1 MVNEAAP
8 GPAPARAAAASPRV
22 PPAMPA
28 MASRR
33 ASLADRLAAVAPA
46 ALAAALAGILV
57 LLLAAGVSAIQGIR
71 IDPIPGLSEEFIRGV
86 DISTLEKVEHYG
98 GRYFEYG
105 EEKDLLDILKGRGVN
120 WVRLRVWNDPVL
132 DEGFSGPEGVVRM
145 ARRVKE
151 KGFKLLVDFHY
162 SDHWADPG
170 KQNKPAAWE
179 GLDFPQLKQAVYDFT
194 YDVIAKL
201 RDASALPDMVQ
212 IGNEIRT
219 GMLWPDGKLG
229 TPPNAHGSDFD
240 RLAELLKAGIRAVHE
255 AAGEGRV
262 KIALHLDDGGNN
274 SLYRW
279 WFDQIV
285 QRGVPFDVIGL
296 SYYPY
301 WHGTLAQLKA
311 NMNDISR
318 RYGKDVA
325 VFETAYG
332 FTFSNADG
340 HPNIFGPEQA
350 RIAGFPVSVQGQADA
365 VRAVMEAV
373 AQVPD
378 GRGLG
383 VFYWEPAW
391 LGIRG
396 AGWTLGAGNAWEN
409 QAMFDFQGNAL
420 DSLYVFAAVLEPV
433 PVAAPALRIVR
444 EGGGLSTAELPSR
457 VEVLFSDGSVRE
469 MEVRWRSGEEAPTAG
484 AASAQAVV
492 RGSIEG
498 TGLPV
503 ELVIANPE

>member
-1 MVNEAAP
+1 MVRRAAP
-8 GPAPARAAAASPRV
+8 GHAPARAVRC
-22 PPAMPA
+22 
-28 MASRR
+28 
-33 ASLADRLAAVAPA
+33 RLA
-46 ALAAALAGILV
+46 LASV
-57 LLLAAGVSAIQGIR
+57 VLLAATMGGSFAAPSDAATAEVSAIQAIR
-71 IDPIPGLSEEFIRGV
+71 IDPIPGLAEEFIRGV

-98 GRYFEYG
+98 GRFFEHG
-105 EEKDLLDILKGRGVN
+105 EEKDLLDILRGRGVN

-132 DEGFSGPEGVVRM
+132 DEGFNGPEGLVRM

-179 GLDFPQLKQAVYDFT
+179 GLDFPQLKAAVYDFT
-194 YDVIAKL
+194 YDVISKL
-201 RDASALPDMVQ
+201 REAAALPDMVQ

-219 GMLWPDGKLG
+219 GMLWPDGRLG
-229 TPPNAHGSDFD
+229 TPPNAYGSDFD
-240 RLAELLKAGIRAVHE
+240 RLAALLAEGIRAVHD
-255 AAGEGRV
+255 AAGEGNV

-285 QRGVPFDVIGL
+285 QRGVAFDVIGL

-311 NMNDISR
+311 NMNDISH

-325 VFETAYG
+325 VFETAYA

-340 HPNIFGPEQA
+340 YPNIFGPEQA
-350 RIAGFPVSVQGQADA
+350 RAAGFPVSVQGQADA

-373 AQVPD
+373 AQVPG

-391 LGIRG
+391 LGVPG
-396 AGWTLGAGNAWEN
+396 AGWTRGAGNAWEN

-420 DSLYVFAAVLEPV
+420 DSLYVFSAVLEPV
-433 PVAAPALRIVR
+433 PVAAPALRLENTEGQLRPEDLPARVQVVYSDGVVR
-444 EGGGLSTAELPSR
+444 EVA
-457 VEVLFSDGSVRE
+457 
-469 MEVRWRSGEEAPTAG
+469 VRWEFEGSAAGSGLGEVEATSG
-484 AASAQAVV
+484 KASATSKI
-492 RGSIEG
+492 RGRIEG
-498 TGLPV
+498 SELPV
-503 ELVIANPE
+503 ELVLAASS